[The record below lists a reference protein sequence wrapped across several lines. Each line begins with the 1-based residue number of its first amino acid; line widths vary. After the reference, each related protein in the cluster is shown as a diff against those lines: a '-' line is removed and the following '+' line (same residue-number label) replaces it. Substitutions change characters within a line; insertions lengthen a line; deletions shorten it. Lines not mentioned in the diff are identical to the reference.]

1 MFPSFLQRVGFLFG
15 PLPWKRDPLAL
26 GKGWVIFS
34 LGPVTA
40 CDLMSCDFYTIAKGK
55 CTAFQSK
62 TFSPGRLRY
71 LLSEIFL
78 LLLSCFNRN
87 AILETLQTD

>member
-1 MFPSFLQRVGFLFG
+1 MFPSSLQRVGFLFG

-40 CDLMSCDFYTIAKGK
+40 CDLMSCDFYTTANGK

-62 TFSPGRLRY
+62 TFSPGRLRDTY
-71 LLSEIFL
+71 CQRFFCCCLSVLTEMQF
-78 LLLSCFNRN
+78 
-87 AILETLQTD
+87 